1 MFTKWE
7 NKKPGER
14 QREHLKEN
22 LKENLETK
30 MPWTP
35 MEEC

>member
-22 LKENLETK
+22 LETK